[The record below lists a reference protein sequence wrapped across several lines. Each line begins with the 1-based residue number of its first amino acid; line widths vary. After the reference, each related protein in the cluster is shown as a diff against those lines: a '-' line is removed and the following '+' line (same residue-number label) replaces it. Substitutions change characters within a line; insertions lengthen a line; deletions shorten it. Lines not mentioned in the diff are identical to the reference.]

1 MYDHEQSNC
10 DYNANPNYLKSSYLA
25 DLFVES
31 YARNAYTVL
40 LVKNDKTT
48 KPLYM

>member
-1 MYDHEQSNC
+1 M
-10 DYNANPNYLKSSYLA
+10 
-25 DLFVES
+25 ES

-48 KPLYM
+48 KPLYASAETLKSTVSAYLYGAN